1 MTQDP
6 ANMAPSLTVDFGP
19 NRVPVSRIGFGGAT
33 AGLTN
38 YIEPYDAGDPANR
51 ETMMAALRRA
61 VELGVNYF
69 DTAPGYGD
77 GLAETLFG
85 EALEG
90 APVFLATKVAL
101 TAAGRIRQ
109 SLEASL
115 RRLRRNRIDL
125 LQLHG
130 SSYGPDVETVVL
142 RAGGMLEEMHRLR
155 DEGLVGLT
163 GFTTEDNNAAVY
175 RFIAGGGFD
184 VMQIGYNFLHQH
196 PYDPTRPFGSLTE
209 AKRRG
214 MSTVTM
220 RTATSGTFQRW
231 IQMVNPANSFDY
243 TPALIQFVLSN
254 PLVDVALVGMRDTA
268 TVEANVR
275 IWPDTANRIDLTELH
290 ARYVHPTNDDPRHRS

>member
-1 MTQDP
+1 MHQGP
-6 ANMAPSLTVDFGP
+6 AKAAPGPTAAFGP

-38 YIEPYDAGDPANR
+38 YIEAYDAAAPANR
-51 ETMMAALRRA
+51 ETMLAALRRA
-61 VELGVNYF
+61 VERGVSYF

-77 GLAETLFG
+77 GLAETIFG
-85 EALEG
+85 EALQG
-90 APVFLATKVAL
+90 APVFLATKVPL
-101 TAAGRIRQ
+101 GAAGRMRQ

-115 RRLRRNRIDL
+115 RRLRRDRIDL

-130 SSYGPDVETVVL
+130 SSYGPDGEALVL
-142 RAGGMLEEMHRLR
+142 CRGGMLEELHRLR

-163 GFTTEDNNAAVY
+163 GFTTEDNDAAVY
-175 RFIAGGGFD
+175 RFIASGGFD

-196 PYDPTRPFGSLTE
+196 PYDPTRPFGSLLE

-214 MSTVTM
+214 MATVTM

-231 IQMVNPANSFDY
+231 VQMVNPANTFDY

-254 PLVDVALVGMRDTA
+254 PLVDVALVGMRDVA

-275 IWPDTANRIDLTELH
+275 IWHDTAGRIDLTALH
-290 ARYVHPTNDDPRHRS
+290 ARYVGPPNDGPGNRS

>member
-6 ANMAPSLTVDFGP
+6 ANAALSLTAALGP

-38 YIEPYDAGDPANR
+38 YIKPYDAGNAANR
-51 ETMMAALRRA
+51 ATMTAALRRA

-77 GLAETLFG
+77 GLAETIFG
-85 EALEG
+85 DALQG
-90 APVFLATKVAL
+90 TPVFLATKVPLA
-101 TAAGRIRQ
+101 AAGRMRQ

-115 RRLRRNRIDL
+115 RRLRRDRIDL

-130 SSYGPDVETVVL
+130 TSYGPDGEALVL

-155 DEGLVGLT
+155 DEGLVSLT

-175 RFIAGGGFD
+175 RFIASGGFD

-196 PYDPTRPFGSLTE
+196 PYDPTRPFGSLIE

-214 MSTVTM
+214 MATVTM

-231 IQMVNPANSFDY
+231 VQMVNPANTFDY

-254 PLVDVALVGMRDTA
+254 PLVDVALVGMRDVA

-275 IWPDTANRIDLTELH
+275 IWRDTANRIDLTALH
-290 ARYVHPTNDDPRHRS
+290 ARYVGPANEHSQHKS

>member
-6 ANMAPSLTVDFGP
+6 ANAASALTATFGP
-19 NRVPVSRIGFGGAT
+19 RRVPVSRIGFGGAT

-38 YIEPYDAGDPANR
+38 YSEAYDAGDPANR
-51 ETMMAALRRA
+51 RTMTAALRRA
-61 VELGVNYF
+61 VALGVSYF

-77 GLAETLFG
+77 GLAETIFG
-85 EALEG
+85 KALEG
-90 APVFLATKVAL
+90 APVFLATKVPL
-101 TAAGRIRQ
+101 SAAGQVRQ

-115 RRLRRNRIDL
+115 RRLRRDRVDL

-130 SSYGPDVETVVL
+130 SSYGPDGEALVL
-142 RAGGMLEEMHRLR
+142 RTGGMLEELHRLR
-155 DEGLVGLT
+155 DEGLIGLT
-163 GFTTEDNNAAVY
+163 GFTTEDNDAAVY
-175 RFIAGGGFD
+175 RFIASGGFD
-184 VMQIGYNFLHQH
+184 VMQIGYNLLHQH
-196 PYDPTRPFGSLTE
+196 PYDPTRPFGSLIE

-231 IQMVNPANSFDY
+231 IQMVNPANTFDY

-254 PLVDVALVGMRDTA
+254 PLVDVALVGMRDVA

-275 IWPDTANRIDLTELH
+275 IWHDVVNRIDLTALH
-290 ARYVHPTNDDPRHRS
+290 ARYVGSSAPV

>member
-6 ANMAPSLTVDFGP
+6 ANAVLSLTAAFGP
-19 NRVPVSRIGFGGAT
+19 NRIPVSRIGFGGAT

-38 YIEPYDAGDPANR
+38 YIEAYDPGDPANR

-77 GLAETLFG
+77 GLAETIFG
-85 EALEG
+85 EALQD
-90 APVFLATKVAL
+90 APVFLATKVPLA
-101 TAAGRIRQ
+101 AAGRMRQ
-109 SLEASL
+109 SLETSL
-115 RRLRRNRIDL
+115 RRLRRDRIDL

-130 SSYGPDVETVVL
+130 SSYGPDGEALVL
-142 RAGGMLEEMHRLR
+142 RPGGMLEEMRRLKE
-155 DEGLVGLT
+155 EGLVGLT
-163 GFTTEDNNAAVY
+163 GFTTEDNDAAVY
-175 RFIAGGGFD
+175 RFIAAGGFD

-196 PYDPTRPFGSLTE
+196 PYDPTRPFGSLIE

-231 IQMVNPANSFDY
+231 VQMVNPANTFDY

-254 PLVDVALVGMRDTA
+254 PLVDVALVGMRDIA

-275 IWPDTANRIDLTELH
+275 IWRDLGNRIDLTALH
-290 ARYVHPTNDDPRHRS
+290 ARYVGPKNDGTEHRS